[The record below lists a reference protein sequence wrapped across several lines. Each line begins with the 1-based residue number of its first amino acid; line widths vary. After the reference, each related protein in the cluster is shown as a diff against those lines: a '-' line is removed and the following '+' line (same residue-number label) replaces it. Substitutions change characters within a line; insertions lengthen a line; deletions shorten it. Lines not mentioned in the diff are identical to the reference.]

1 MSESFMRSEMEH
13 LKIKTVENPRNNA
26 ALLNWIH

>member
-13 LKIKTVENPRNNA
+13 LKTKTVENSRNNA
-26 ALLNWIH
+26 ALLN